1 MDQRSGKSTAPNL
14 RAWGRKGTWT
24 GFRSLSK
31 TGWLSPVD
39 TISTPTGFR
48 VATATR
54 ARLENCTTSQPVVE
68 LDVELKLAPIS
79 RKDPAWRIWGR
90 QQDDPER
97 ITSPHGK
104 WLLLRQ
110 GWVGSLWN
118 DPTDRLHVVLC
129 PEQPTIAA
137 LDMNQVYG
145 AWVEGHGFMRHA
157 SSS

>member
-1 MDQRSGKSTAPNL
+1 MGSQRNLDGIPFAVEDRVIVTGGYDQYPDWLQGGEGYNGTIRELHNKSA
-14 RAWGRKGTWT
+14 
-24 GFRSLSK
+24 
-31 TGWLSPVD
+31 
-39 TISTPTGFR
+39 
-48 VATATR
+48 
-54 ARLENCTTSQPVVE
+54 VVE
-68 LDVELKLAPIS
+68 LDSELKLLPIS

-90 QQDDPER
+90 KQDDPER

-110 GWVGSLWN
+110 GWVGSVWN